1 MKKKKDPARS
11 ERRRVFAL
19 TVALALFF
27 ASAWVVFDEL
37 ISPFDEGGASVTV
50 PDYLGMQSDR
60 IQVPSWL
67 EIHTEYR
74 YDTNAPAGEVL
85 AQSPAGGSRRKLSDS
100 GEKCRLALTVSLG
113 EERVML
119 PDLVGEDV
127 RTAEAELRRLGFAVE
142 SRFSTGAYPE
152 GCVLE
157 MSPRGGRELP
167 KGSRI
172 TLSVSAGA
180 PAVTVTVPN
189 VCGMERGEAL
199 TALWL
204 SQLSVGEVIEEDSA
218 EAAGTVIR
226 QSHPSGTVVMA
237 GTKMTLYVS
246 RWRA

>member
-1 MKKKKDPARS
+1 MKKKDPARR
-11 ERRRVFAL
+11 ERGRVLAL

-37 ISPFDEGGASVTV
+37 ISPFDEGGESVTV
-50 PDYLGMQSDR
+50 PDYLGMQRDLIR
-60 IQVPSWL
+60 EPSWL
-67 EIHTEYR
+67 EVHTEYR
-74 YDTNAPAGEVL
+74 YDANAPAGEVL
-85 AQSPAGGSRRKLSDS
+85 SQSPAGGSRRKLSEA
-100 GEKCRLALTVSLG
+100 GEKCRLTLTVSLG

-127 RTAEAELRRLGFAVE
+127 RTVEAELRRRGFAVE

-157 MSPRGGRELP
+157 MNPSGGRELP
-167 KGSRI
+167 RGSRI
-172 TLSVSAGA
+172 TLLVSAGS

-204 SQLSVGEVIEEDSA
+204 SQLSVGEVIEEDS
-218 EAAGTVIR
+218 EEESGIVIR

-237 GTKMTLYVS
+237 GTKITLYVS